1 MAAKKRAAKKQ
12 AGDPAFARLVL
23 ALNGLGAAAL
33 VRKAFAA
40 DAVLSR
46 FAPVPRGESAHK
58 AEQTITGHEAI
69 SRWLKQTPPGTTFL
83 LDGER
88 IGARGGERAAQGK
101 EAGATSCGY
110 LIRHGDFENGGT
122 WTLTL
127 AADGRIATLEHR
139 PWSLA

>member
-1 MAAKKRAAKKQ
+1 MAAKKRAAREQ
-12 AGDPAFARLVL
+12 SRDPAFDRLVR

-40 DAVLSR
+40 EAVLSR
-46 FAPVPRGESAHK
+46 FAPVPRGDRAP
-58 AEQTITGHEAI
+58 APEQTITGQDAI
-69 SRWLKQTPPGTTFL
+69 ARWLAQTPPGTTFL
-83 LDGER
+83 LDPKAAK
-88 IGARGGERAAQGK
+88 GAGL
-101 EAGATSCGY
+101 SCAY

-127 AADGRIATLEHR
+127 ADDGRIATLEHR